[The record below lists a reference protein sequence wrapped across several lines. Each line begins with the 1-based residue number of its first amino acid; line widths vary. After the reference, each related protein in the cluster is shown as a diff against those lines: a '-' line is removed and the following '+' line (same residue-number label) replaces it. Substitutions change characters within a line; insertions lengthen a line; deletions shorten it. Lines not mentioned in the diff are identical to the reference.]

1 MSEQIT
7 DSRFHMWRTVVA
19 LAHADGVVVPEEEAF
34 VENYIS
40 ALPFT
45 DEQRAA
51 LREDLRTP
59 QNAYEMFEQISE
71 RSDQAEF
78 FQFARMLIW
87 CDGDLDRQ
95 EDQIFK
101 HLQKEQMRDVGIDNM
116 QRLAEETRDLERIR
130 RMREDEVFE
139 KKADDLAG
147 LQNILKGIVSK

>member
-1 MSEQIT
+1 MSNQIT

-40 ALPFT
+40 TLPFT
-45 DEQRAA
+45 DEQRET

-130 RMREDEVFE
+130 RMREDEIFE

-147 LQNILKGIVSK
+147 LQSMLKGIVS